1 MNLGNKSSLITS
13 SLGVKKSVPS
23 LSLGVKQ
30 SHNPQ
35 MDSSNLV
42 KNYTSDGMI
51 NNHSNSNH
59 SRRDPIKGISLPHTK
74 VNHTRNHLEKASK
87 IRHEKY
93 RNHFA

>member
-35 MDSSNLV
+35 MDSSNLA
-42 KNYTSDGMI
+42 KKLY
-51 NNHSNSNH
+51 
-59 SRRDPIKGISLPHTK
+59 
-74 VNHTRNHLEKASK
+74 
-87 IRHEKY
+87 IRWNDK
-93 RNHFA
+93 